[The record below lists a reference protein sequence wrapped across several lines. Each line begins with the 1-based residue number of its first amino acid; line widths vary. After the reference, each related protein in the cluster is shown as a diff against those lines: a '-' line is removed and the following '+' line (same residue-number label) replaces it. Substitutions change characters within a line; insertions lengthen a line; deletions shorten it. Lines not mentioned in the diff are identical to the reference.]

1 MTAAELCCAFLDHK
15 LIPVKEEEF
24 WSCWEVSD
32 KEEMGENIR
41 NFTAGLILLQKKNC
55 ISFLHTHILE
65 CAFMRQ
71 INVT

>member
-32 KEEMGENIR
+32 KEEMGENQKLYGWF
-41 NFTAGLILLQKKNC
+41 NFTVEEELHF
-55 ISFLHTHILE
+55 ISTRAHVLE
-65 CAFMRQ
+65 RAFMRK